1 MQTSQNKY
9 YLNPIGFV
17 NNERALEL
25 EKTKDC
31 IKIGSTFFTGFE
43 VLEKKNKKGLI
54 KKYFTVREF
63 FNYIDKKAP
72 IKLREN
78 FDNLISSRDLIK
90 KIKKSQKNNFV
101 IFGILNVT
109 PDSFS
114 DGGKNLLLKDA
125 LEHSQQMVKSGAD
138 FVDLGG
144 ESTRPGAVKV
154 SEDVEAMR
162 ILPILQ
168 LLNYNKINVSLD
180 TRNSSTMELG
190 ILSGAKIINDVSAL
204 MNDKK
209 SVEIIKYHQTPIILM
224 HMPGTP
230 QNMMKKN
237 IYNNVLF
244 DVYDFLEERINFC
257 VANGIKRNN
266 IIVDPGI
273 GFGKNYEQNLEIL
286 RNLSLFHTLGCPIM
300 LGVSRKR
307 FISSIQK
314 EDNPKNRLPGT
325 IASTIMG
332 MKQGIQI
339 HRVHDVSEI
348 VQSLKVF
355 EKIVN

>member
-1 MQTSQNKY
+1 MQTFRNKY

-17 NNERALEL
+17 NNERGSQL
-25 EKTKDC
+25 EKTYDSV
-31 IKIGSTFFTGFE
+31 KIGNSFFTGFE
-43 VLEKKNKKGLI
+43 VIEKINKKKSI
-54 KKYFTVREF
+54 NKYFTIRDF
-63 FNYIDKKAP
+63 YKYIEKKSST
-72 IKLREN
+72 KLKEK
-78 FDNLISSRDLIK
+78 FDYVISKRDLLL
-90 KIKKSQKNNFV
+90 KIKKQQKNDFL

-114 DGGKNLLLKDA
+114 DGGENLALKNA
-125 LEHSQQMVKSGAD
+125 LEHSKKMVKLGAD
-138 FVDLGG
+138 FIDVGG
-144 ESTRPGAVKV
+144 ESTRPGATKV
-154 SEDVEAMR
+154 SDDVESMR

-168 LLNYNKINVSLD
+168 SLYHNKINISLD

-204 MNDKK
+204 LNDKK
-209 SVEIIKYHQTPIILM
+209 SVEIIKRYQIPVVLM
-224 HMPGTP
+224 HMPGNP

-237 IYNNVLF
+237 IYQNVLF
-244 DVYDFLEERINFC
+244 DVYDFLEERIDFC
-257 VANGIKRNN
+257 VSNGIKRSN

-286 RNLSLFHTLGCPIM
+286 KNLSLFHTLGCPIM

-307 FISSIQK
+307 FISSIHK
-314 EDNPKNRLPGT
+314 ENNPKNRLAGT
-325 IASTIMG
+325 ITSTILG
-332 MKQGIQI
+332 MRQGIQI

-348 VQSLKVF
+348 VQSIKVF

>member
-1 MQTSQNKY
+1 MQTFSNKY
-9 YLNPIGFV
+9 YLNPTGFV

-25 EKTKDC
+25 EKTKDS
-31 IKIGSTFFTGFE
+31 IKVGNSFFTGLE
-43 VLEKKNKKGLI
+43 ILEKKKNKSLI
-54 KKYFTVREF
+54 KKYFTVKDF
-63 FNYIDKKAP
+63 FNFMDKKAS
-72 IKLREN
+72 IKLKEK
-78 FDNLISSRDLIK
+78 FDNLISSRDLLQ
-90 KIKKSQKNNFV
+90 KIKKSKKSNFV

-114 DGGKNLLLKDA
+114 DGGENLLLKKA
-125 LEHSQQMVKSGAD
+125 LEHSKKMVNSGAD
-138 FVDLGG
+138 FIDLGG

-154 SEDVEAMR
+154 SEDVEVMR

-180 TRNSSTMELG
+180 TRNSSTMEMG

-209 SVEIIKYHQTPIILM
+209 SLEIIKYYQTPIILM
-224 HMPGTP
+224 HMPGNP

-257 VANGIKRNN
+257 IANGIKRSN

-348 VQSLKVF
+348 VQSVKVF